1 MQRISSFLAY
11 MMSRHPASENPAWSV
26 DTCLG
31 GVLSSQQS
39 QCNFLRRGKHKC
51 LKQFTQ
57 NYVLFFFHCQSR
69 SVSPFDIYDII
80 FQQTCDV
87 HAFQPLALSE
97 VQNICFIT
105 TPLLIL
111 WHITLMNKQWK
122 IVIGTNPLNKYLV
135 VIEAYTSTSGRSK
148 KFLIST

>member
-1 MQRISSFLAY
+1 MPQAI
-11 MMSRHPASENPAWSV
+11 HSEL
-26 DTCLG
+26 C
-31 GVLSSQQS
+31 
-39 QCNFLRRGKHKC
+39 F
-51 LKQFTQ
+51 F
-57 NYVLFFFHCQSR
+57 FFFHCQSR

-122 IVIGTNPLNKYLV
+122 IVIGTNPLNKYAIWLSSRHTLPHQ
-135 VIEAYTSTSGRSK
+135 EDQKSS
-148 KFLIST
+148 